1 MLTTLDIDVQIPHY
15 IGLSRT
21 ELKGKA
27 VVLFDDE
34 GHALCDGLICNTNP
48 LDCVDN
54 SILGAEDVGVIIM
67 NPTDNVISRDWENT
81 LHRWPLSLTKF
92 EGHTLAEILLVHHN
106 ATRES
111 QSHRRLLGK
120 RQYNT
125 ANMCATRP
133 AGKKIWGATEEHARM
148 LSAVDCCSEHCCQVF
163 PRPLLM
169 SIRKH
174 YFALPFN
181 GRKLIA
187 QSVFQTIQKHE
198 QNGRDMVIVEGR
210 TICIR
215 AWMNIYMI
223 SRAQF
228 NRNKAESLMGIRSRD
243 HGNTGTTKP
252 RANTVQARATLGVL
266 VEGRADAMPHMTRT
280 LPTGEKIGTEML
292 PVGTTWC
299 NLLQEVNNLDGDL
312 GYTPISTST
321 FSRLHRQH
329 YKQYVIKSPG
339 DNFSRCGTCAAF
351 KDLLRIHTKNTAGH
365 LAISNASLRH
375 LTLQEAHR
383 NSYYKDRIL
392 SKYAP
397 NEVLCIIH
405 DKMDYGK
412 TALPVFAHKNK
423 RVDKYERFPISIA
436 GMIAHGHSDV
446 NYAHYVLDMYP
457 SDANFTITSIMKLL
471 CQLEVQ
477 PVCSSRDIPIS
488 SIGDPLHDAL
498 VVGVEKCSRVLPL
511 PPPDNIPA
519 TGLPP
524 LLLVQMD
531 NCAKDNKSKYNM
543 LFWSALTAKGIFREV
558 RVSFLIV
565 GHTHEDVDAMFGR
578 FGQRLKI
585 EDCHTLPDLMASFM
599 AAGEPTIVPSLIH
612 EVADFKEW
620 VKGYYNEFG
629 QDRLIGHSKAHQFR
643 FYVDPQGV
651 PLMQYKVY
659 CTDPNWVPDGGIA
672 LWNVDPITKKTMF
685 PTG

>member
-1 MLTTLDIDVQIPHY
+1 MQIPLCM
-15 IGLSRT
+15 GLSRKA
-21 ELKGKA
+21 LKGKA

-34 GHALCDGLICNTNP
+34 DHALCDGLICNTNP
-48 LDCVDN
+48 VDCVDN
-54 SILGAEDVGVIIM
+54 NILGDEDVGVIIL
-67 NPTDNVISRDWENT
+67 NPTGNVIPMDWENT
-81 LHRWPLSLTKF
+81 LHRWPLSHTKY

-106 ATRES
+106 ATSEDAGR
-111 QSHRRLLGK
+111 RRLLGK
-120 RQYNT
+120 RRYNT
-125 ANMCATRP
+125 VRVCAPRAP
-133 AGKKIWGATEEHARM
+133 GKQIWGATEEGARM
-148 LSAVDCCSEHCCQVF
+148 LSTVDCCTEHCCQLF
-163 PRPLLM
+163 PRPLLL
-169 SIRKH
+169 SIREH

-181 GRKLIA
+181 ARKLIA
-187 QSVFQTIQKHE
+187 LAVFQTIQKQEHS
-198 QNGRDMVIVEGR
+198 GRETVVVEGR
-210 TICIR
+210 TICTR

-228 NRNKAESLMGIRSRD
+228 NRNKADSLMGVRSRD
-243 HGNTGTTKP
+243 HGNTGTKKP
-252 RANTVQARATLGVL
+252 RAHTVQAQATLGVL
-266 VEGRADAMPHMTRT
+266 IEGRADSMPHMTRT

-292 PVGTTWC
+292 PVGTTWS
-299 NLLQEVNNLDGDL
+299 NLLAEVNNLDKDL
-312 GYTPISTST
+312 GYTPVSMSS

-329 YKQYVIKSPG
+329 FKQYVVKSPG
-339 DNFSRCGTCAAF
+339 DNFSRCGTCASF
-351 KDLLRIHTKNTAGH
+351 KDLLRIHTKNTPGH
-365 LAISNASLRH
+365 LAISNASQRH
-375 LTLQEAHR
+375 LALQEAHR

-392 SKYAP
+392 SKYSP
-397 NEVLCIIH
+397 QEVLCIIH

-412 TALPVFAHKNK
+412 TALPIFAHKNK

-471 CQLEVQ
+471 RQLEVP
-477 PVCSSRDIPIS
+477 PVCSTGHIPIS

-498 VVGVEKCSRVLPL
+498 VVGVEKCSGVLPFPSQEIV
-511 PPPDNIPA
+511 PP

-524 LLLVQMD
+524 LFLVQMD

-599 AAGEPTIVPSLIH
+599 KAGDPTIVPSLIH

-620 VKGYYNEFG
+620 VKGYYHEFG
-629 QDRLIGHSKAHQFR
+629 QDRLVGHSKAHQFR
-643 FYVDPQGV
+643 FYVDNQGV
-651 PLMQYKVY
+651 PLMQYKVF
-659 CTDPNWVPDGGIA
+659 CTDPSWAPQGGIA
-672 LWNVDPITKKTMF
+672 LWKMDPITKTTMF
-685 PTG
+685 PPG

>member
-1 MLTTLDIDVQIPHY
+1 M
-15 IGLSRT
+15 
-21 ELKGKA
+21 KGKA
-27 VVLFDDE
+27 VTLFDEEDRP
-34 GHALCDGLICNTNP
+34 LCDGLICNTNP

-54 SILGAEDVGVIIM
+54 NILGDEDVGVIIL
-67 NPTDNVISRDWENT
+67 NPTGNVISRDWENT
-81 LHRWPLSLTKF
+81 LHRWPLALTKF
-92 EGHTLAEILLVHHN
+92 EGHTLAEILMAHHN
-106 ATRES
+106 ATHEDTSR
-111 QSHRRLLGK
+111 RRLLGK
-120 RQYNT
+120 RRYNT
-125 ANMCATRP
+125 ARITAPRAP
-133 AGKKIWGATEEHARM
+133 GKRIWGATEEGAQM
-148 LSAVDCCSEHCCQVF
+148 LSTVDCCKEHCCQLF
-163 PRPLLM
+163 ARPLLI
-169 SIRKH
+169 SIREH

-181 GRKLIA
+181 ARKLIA
-187 QSVFQTIQKHE
+187 LAVFQTIHRQEHS
-198 QNGRDMVIVEGR
+198 GRETVVVEGR
-210 TICIR
+210 TVCTR

-228 NRNKAESLMGIRSRD
+228 NRNKTESLMGVRARD
-243 HGNTGTTKP
+243 HGNTGTKKP
-252 RANTVQARATLGVL
+252 RANTVQAQATLGVL
-266 VEGRADAMPHMTRT
+266 VEGRADSMPHMTRT

-292 PVGTTWC
+292 PVGTTWT
-299 NLLQEVNNLDGDL
+299 NLLEEVNDLDKDL
-312 GYTPISTST
+312 GYAPVSMSNL
-321 FSRLHRQH
+321 SRLHRQH
-329 YKQYVIKSPG
+329 FKQYVIKSPG

-351 KDLLRIHTKNTAGH
+351 KDLLRIHTKGTSGY
-365 LAISNASLRH
+365 LAISKASNRH
-375 LTLQEAHR
+375 LSLQESHR
-383 NSYYKDRIL
+383 NNYYKDRIL
-392 SKYAP
+392 SKYSP

-412 TALPVFAHKNK
+412 TTLPVFAHKNK

-471 CQLEVQ
+471 CQLEVE

-498 VVGVEKCSRVLPL
+498 VVGVEKCSAALPL
-511 PPPDNIPA
+511 PPTDIIPP
-519 TGLPP
+519 TSLPP

-565 GHTHEDVDAMFGR
+565 GHTNEDVDAMFGC

-599 AAGEPTIVPSLIH
+599 EAGDPTIVPYLIH
-612 EVADFKEW
+612 EVVDFKEW
-620 VKGYYNEFG
+620 VKGYYHEFG

-651 PLMQYKVY
+651 PLMQYKVF
-659 CTDPNWVPDGGIA
+659 CTDPSWSPEGGIA

-685 PTG
+685 PPG